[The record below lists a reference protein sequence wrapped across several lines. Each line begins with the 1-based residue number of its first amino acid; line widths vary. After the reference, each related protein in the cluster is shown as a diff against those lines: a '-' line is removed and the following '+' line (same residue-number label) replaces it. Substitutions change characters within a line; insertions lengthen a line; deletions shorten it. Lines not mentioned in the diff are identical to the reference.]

1 VLKRAG
7 APSESLPDGKP
18 GSSRPAGPDD
28 EYVIDVRDLRMRYG
42 QADVL
47 NGVTFTARRG
57 EVLVVLGPNGAGKTT
72 AIEILEGFRI
82 RSAGQVSVL
91 GVDPAHGGE
100 AWRARIGV
108 VLQSWRDHGKWRVR
122 ELLANLGSYYAPY
135 SSPEASRP
143 WDTDELIAMVG
154 LTEHANQRLRQLS
167 GGQRRR
173 LDVAVGMVGRP
184 ELLFLDEP
192 TAGFDP
198 EARREFHDLVHRLVD
213 QEEATI
219 LLTTH
224 DLDEAEKLA
233 DRILIMAGGEIIA
246 DGSADELSRRMSTQ
260 AEVRW
265 SRDGQR
271 FVHSA
276 GDPAGFVREL
286 LRQYG
291 ESVEDLEVSRAG
303 QDGTLLR
310 AKATPNGMLGYLI
323 GRIVV
328 VSGTIMLTVACLL
341 IVGLAPFGGLAL
353 GRAETW
359 LTLAWV
365 LALGLLAT
373 LPIGAVLGSLF
384 RSVRGAPAV
393 MLGNLVLIG
402 ISGIF
407 DPITELPT
415 WLQWVGQVFP
425 LYWIG
430 LGVRSAVLPSHFA
443 AVEIGYS
450 WRHLATAGVLV
461 AWAIAG
467 LVLAPILL
475 RRVARR
481 EAGSSMTVRRER
493 VMTQGL

>member
-1 VLKRAG
+1 VALKGVR
-7 APSESLPDGKP
+7 PRPEP
-18 GSSRPAGPDD
+18 GLSRSADPDD
-28 EYVIDVRDLRMRYG
+28 EPVIDVRDLRMRYG
-42 QADVL
+42 TTDVL
-47 NGVTFTARRG
+47 NGVSFTARRG

-82 RSAGQVSVL
+82 RSAGQVRVL

-143 WDTDELIAMVG
+143 WDTDELIALVG
-154 LTEHANQRLRQLS
+154 LTEHANQRIRQLS

-173 LDVAVGMVGRP
+173 LDVAVGIVGRP

-198 EARREFHDLVHRLVD
+198 EARREFHDLVHRLTD

-233 DRILIMAGGEIIA
+233 DRILILAGGSIIA
-246 DGSADELSRRMSTQ
+246 EGSADELSRRMPAE

-286 LRQYG
+286 FRQYG
-291 ESVEDLEVSRAG
+291 GSVEDLEVSRVSLEETYMALVRQFESGDG
-303 QDGTLLR
+303 QGAERTL
-310 AKATPNGMLGYLI
+310 
-323 GRIVV
+323 
-328 VSGTIMLTVACLL
+328 
-341 IVGLAPFGGLAL
+341 
-353 GRAETW
+353 
-359 LTLAWV
+359 
-365 LALGLLAT
+365 
-373 LPIGAVLGSLF
+373 GAVTS
-384 RSVRGAPAV
+384 
-393 MLGNLVLIG
+393 
-402 ISGIF
+402 
-407 DPITELPT
+407 
-415 WLQWVGQVFP
+415 
-425 LYWIG
+425 
-430 LGVRSAVLPSHFA
+430 
-443 AVEIGYS
+443 
-450 WRHLATAGVLV
+450 
-461 AWAIAG
+461 
-467 LVLAPILL
+467 
-475 RRVARR
+475 
-481 EAGSSMTVRRER
+481 
-493 VMTQGL
+493 